1 MQAQDNHISTPKP
14 EIQKEQP
21 VAQRPMSIQEY
32 TKALRAE
39 AEVAKLRA
47 TIAKSMFE
55 ETMAMVQLQQLKAG
69 QFNHTQAPKTSQE
82 LDEIKEASEEPSE
95 TTEID

>member
-1 MQAQDNHISTPKP
+1 MQAQDNHISTPKT
-14 EIQKEQP
+14 ETVQDQP
-21 VAQRPMSIQEY
+21 VTQKPMSIQEY

-69 QFNHTQAPKTSQE
+69 QFNHPQAPKTSQE
-82 LDEIKEASEEPSE
+82 LDEIKEAPE
-95 TTEID
+95 TTEVD

>member
-1 MQAQDNHISTPKP
+1 MTDKLVETNHISG
-14 EIQKEQP
+14 QKTVETEQP
-21 VAQRPMSIQEY
+21 VAPQKQMSIEQY

-69 QFNHTQAPKTSQE
+69 QFNARPPAEQPKEDS
-82 LDEIKEASEEPSE
+82 SE
-95 TTEID
+95 TTEVD

>member
-69 QFNHTQAPKTSQE
+69 QFNQPKASQNE
-82 LDEIKEASEEPSE
+82 PIEEPSEDISE

>member
-14 EIQKEQP
+14 EIQTEQP
-21 VAQRPMSIQEY
+21 VTQRPMSIQEY

-69 QFNHTQAPKTSQE
+69 QFNKAPQAPQE
-82 LDEIKEASEEPSE
+82 IDEINQPLEEPSE
-95 TTEID
+95 TEID